1 MYDSPPKHPDIASDP
16 TIWIWRRGWISRDRV
31 RIKLQNF
38 PFRPLALLVE
48 WAGQIVRDR
57 NSASG
62 FGPTTLLWD
71 STTALAWPFADY
83 VKHYETTPMPAAL
96 SGRFSGAAID
106 FSPPSPSRTPTTWLA
121 PTNRMRM
128 PCPWKSHPRHRQ
140 KFQLA
145 EPGAGGSRYSRWWWW
160 DWHLRVPVGPTASP
174 ALLEFRKFAPAYPNP
189 LFCCHSG
196 FSQSYRTPAGRMVL
210 EGFLGNARYRIGG
223 GRQAAPGF
231 RRRPSP
237 GEA

>member
-160 DWHLRVPVGPTASP
+160 DWHLRVPVGPTGNPSPPRIPKVCSRVPKSAVLLPFWVFAILPDAS
-174 ALLEFRKFAPAYPNP
+174 RKNGSRG
-189 LFCCHSG
+189 LSRKCSI
-196 FSQSYRTPAGRMVL
+196 Q
-210 EGFLGNARYRIGG
+210 NW
-223 GRQAAPGF
+223 
-231 RRRPSP
+231 RRPASCAWFP
-237 GEA
+237 EKT